1 MDTYTTGKSAVD
13 PLLLFGSTTRLD
25 DALLFVEL
33 KEQDG
38 WRVIVRPFP
47 FAFTNM
53 SLQSPTGVVTGKV
66 ASEFA
71 FLLHRFFP

>member
-1 MDTYTTGKSAVD
+1 MDTHTTGRSVVD
-13 PLLLFGSTTRLD
+13 PLLLFGSTTRQD
-25 DALLFVEL
+25 DALLFVEM

-47 FAFTNM
+47 VTFTTI

-66 ASEFA
+66 AAEYA